1 MCFIVKIILHRIY
14 LWNNNVHFYERIYLV
29 LHPRWCTIVIQSSK
43 KENAGK
49 SMCSV
54 YTMLENNALSRRCK
68 YLLILL
74 KRGERK
80 RARIARSEA
89 ILIYSRYIRHRKAF
103 YQRDGARFYSGVLI
117 DDSLPSPSAS
127 GFPGRSQRGLIYH
140 VVLIIEPKPMREH
153 G

>member
-1 MCFIVKIILHRIY
+1 M
-14 LWNNNVHFYERIYLV
+14 W
-29 LHPRWCTIVIQSSK
+29 
-43 KENAGK
+43 
-49 SMCSV
+49 SV

-74 KRGERK
+74 KRGGRK

-89 ILIYSRYIRHRKAF
+89 ILIYSRYTRHRKAF

-140 VVLIIEPKPMREH
+140 VVLIIEPKPTREH